1 MSEEDET
8 KVLGYT
14 KAKLYELIPQIYRQH
29 DAISG
34 KPLEALISIIA
45 RQVDVLEKDIAGLYD
60 NWFVETCDEWVTAY
74 LADLVGARSLATS
87 RVSSTSA
94 TTAEVSQRAYVANTL
109 GYRRRKGTL
118 AMIEQLAKDITRW
131 DSHAVEF
138 FQLLGTTQH
147 LNHLRLQNQRTPDLR
162 KSDVLELLNTPFDTI
177 AHTVE
182 VRRIAS
188 GRGYYNIPNVGMF
201 LWRLRAFPS
210 QDTPAHLVEES
221 VEPSFVK
228 NQCFAFNPLGY
239 DEPIFNTPVTE
250 AELSGISGEINV
262 SAPIR
267 IRALFDNLRSYY
279 GRSFSITVRY
289 EDNPEQKEI
298 PVKHIEVCNLA
309 TWRKPGDGKVAVD
322 PVLGRIRLAKNAAD
336 VHVVY
341 YYGFSGKMGGGFY
354 TRQES
359 KLESATTYK
368 VSKRKVFAWSKIPS
382 DMQETDLLRAMLR
395 NDYSIDWI
403 EAATVFANDGT
414 TITGVQGTHSLSIT
428 METGRATAKL
438 QSDGMDVATLYPR
451 ETGTTIYVSQET
463 DLYDSVNEALV
474 WWNENRDTKAVIEIV
489 DSEVYKEG
497 IVVRLPAGSSLE
509 IRGRQEERP
518 ILQTIEAQGEKGS
531 KLILD
536 GLWLDDST
544 SRSLLKVQP
553 GDMESIA
560 IRHCTLVPD
569 RDPSNRDLAIELKSY
584 IRRRLCS
591 WDNIMQPDEG
601 AKLQK
606 FLELKLGQKWVPK
619 NARFERITDD
629 QSGKEHVRYVSSNQQ
644 LRIELG
650 SGVTEE
656 VIATLSTKKKGHEDW
671 KKVYE
676 FYVLTQSGKKI
687 MYLEGGNDNLQIR
700 LERSICGRI
709 NTLNSLIFTW
719 NKVPSDVDE
728 SRNLRDFLKSNFNL
742 DWLSDET
749 PFVRVG
755 DNKIEVTS
763 SDSSH
768 SLALTNYPDEKR
780 VMLAIDGKEAEK
792 FLAIGESVY
801 CQSDARLSVEDSVI
815 DGKGEEEAIV
825 SRTTTLEQATVF
837 GKTVVDELSLAS
849 NSILTDTVYAKI
861 DQKGCVRFSYIP
873 LGSRTPRKYKCQ
885 PSESSPD
892 SKPSFTSTVYGD
904 PGYAQL
910 HRNVD
915 IEIFEGADNAAEM
928 GAFNHLLQ
936 PQRMRDLK
944 SALNEYL
951 RFGLEPGVFLV
962 T

>member
-1 MSEEDET
+1 VSEEDEA
-8 KVLGYT
+8 KILGYT
-14 KAKLYELIPQIYRQH
+14 KAKLYELIPPIYRQH

-34 KPLEALISIIA
+34 KPLEALLSIIA

-118 AMIEQLAKDITRW
+118 AMIEQLAKDITLW

-147 LNHLRLQNQRTPDLR
+147 LNHLRLENHRTPDLR
-162 KSDVLELLNTPFDTI
+162 KSDILELLNTPFDTI

-188 GRGYYNIPNVGMF
+188 GRGYYNIPNIGIF
-201 LWRLRAFPS
+201 QWRLLAFPS
-210 QDTPAHLVEES
+210 QDTPAYLVEES

-279 GRSFSITVRY
+279 GRSFSVKVRY
-289 EDNPEQKEI
+289 ADNPEEKMI
-298 PVKHIEVCNLA
+298 PVKDIEVCNLA
-309 TWRKPGDGKVAVD
+309 TWRKPANGKVAVD
-322 PVLGRIRLAKNAAD
+322 PVLGRIRLTKNAAD

-359 KLESATTYK
+359 KLESATIYK
-368 VSKRKVFAWSKIPS
+368 VSKRKVFAWSEIPG
-382 DMQETDLLRAMLR
+382 DIKETDRLRAMLR
-395 NDYSIDWI
+395 NDYAIDWI
-403 EAATVFANDGT
+403 EAGTVFANDGT
-414 TITGVQGTHSLSIT
+414 TTITAVQGTHSLSIT

-438 QSDGMDVATLYPR
+438 QSDGMDLATLYPR
-451 ETGTTIYVSQET
+451 ETGTTIYLSQER
-463 DLYDSVNEALV
+463 DVYGSVNEALE
-474 WWNENRDTKAVIEIV
+474 WWNKNRNTNAIIEIV
-489 DSEVYKEG
+489 DSEVYKER

-509 IRGRQEERP
+509 IRGSQEERP
-518 ILQTIEAQGEKGS
+518 ILQTIETQGEKGS
-531 KLILD
+531 RLILD
-536 GLWLDDST
+536 GLWLDDPT
-544 SRSLLKVQP
+544 ATSLLKVEP

-560 IRHCTLVPD
+560 IRHCTLVPN
-569 RDPSNRDLAIELKSY
+569 RDPSNRDLAIELKNY

-591 WDNIMQPDEG
+591 WDDIMQPDEG
-601 AKLQK
+601 SRLQE

-619 NARFERITDD
+619 NAKFEKKIQVD
-629 QSGKEHVRYVSSNQQ
+629 SGKEYVSYVSPSQQ
-644 LRIELG
+644 LIIELG
-650 SGVTEE
+650 SGATEE
-656 VIATLSTKKKGHEDW
+656 VTATLSTKRGDEDW

-709 NTLNSLIFTW
+709 NTLNSLMFAW
-719 NKVPSDVDE
+719 NKVPDE
-728 SRNLRDFLKSNFNL
+728 VEDSRYLRNFLKSNFNL

-749 PFVRVG
+749 PFMRTG
-755 DNKIEVTS
+755 DNKLEATS

-768 SLALTNYPDEKR
+768 SLSFTIYSKEKR
-780 VMLAIDGKEAEK
+780 VMLAIDGKDPQK

-815 DGKGEEEAIV
+815 DGKGEEEAIM
-825 SRTTTLEQATVF
+825 SRTATLEQATVF
-837 GKTVVDELSLAS
+837 GKTLVDELSLAS
-849 NSILTDTVYAKI
+849 NSVLTDTVYAKM
-861 DQKGCVRFSYIP
+861 DQKGCVRFSYVP

-892 SKPSFTSTVYGD
+892 SEPSFTSTVYGD

-951 RFGLEPGVFLV
+951 RFGLEAGVFLV

>member
-1 MSEEDET
+1 MSEEDDKV
-8 KVLGYT
+8 KVLGYN
-14 KAKLYELIPQIYRQH
+14 KAKLYELIPSIYRQH
-29 DAISG
+29 DALSG
-34 KPLEALISIIA
+34 KPLEALLSIIA
-45 RQVDVLEKDIAGLYD
+45 RQVGVLEKDIAGLYD

-118 AMIEQLAKDITRW
+118 AMIEQLAKDITLW

-147 LNHLRLQNQRTPDLR
+147 LNHLRLKNHRTPDLR
-162 KSDVLELLNTPFDTI
+162 KSDILELLNTPFDTI

-188 GRGYYNIPNVGMF
+188 SRGYYNIPNIGIF

-210 QDTPAHLVEES
+210 QYTPAYLVEGS

-228 NQCFAFNPLGY
+228 NQCFTFHPLGH

-250 AELSGISGEINV
+250 AELSGISGEINIP
-262 SAPIR
+262 APIR

-279 GRSFSITVRY
+279 GRSFSVTVRY
-289 EDNPEQKEI
+289 TDNPEEKEI
-298 PVKHIEVCNLA
+298 PVKDIEVCNLA
-309 TWRKPGDGKVAVD
+309 SWRKPADGKVAID
-322 PVLGRIRLAKNAAD
+322 PGLGRIRLAKDAAD

-341 YYGFSGKMGGGFY
+341 YYGFSGKVGGGFY
-354 TRQES
+354 SRQGS
-359 KLESATTYK
+359 KLESTTIYK
-368 VSKRKVFAWSKIPS
+368 VSKRRAFVWSKIPA
-382 DMQETDLLRAMLR
+382 DMQETDHLRAMLR
-395 NDYSIDWI
+395 NDYNIDWI

-414 TITGVQGTHSLSIT
+414 TLTAVQGTHSLSLT

-451 ETGTTIYVSQET
+451 EAGTTTYVSQET
-463 DLYDSVNEALV
+463 DVYGSVNEALV
-474 WWNENRDTKAVIEIV
+474 WWNINRDANAVIEII

-497 IVVRLPAGSSLE
+497 IAVSLAKDFSLE
-509 IRGRQEERP
+509 IRGSQEERP
-518 ILQTIEAQGEKGS
+518 ILQKIEAQGEEGS

-536 GLWLDDST
+536 GLWLDDPTST
-544 SRSLLKVQP
+544 SLLKVEP
-553 GDMESIA
+553 GDMESIS
-560 IRHCTLVPD
+560 IRHCTLVPR
-569 RDPSNRDLAIELKSY
+569 RDPSNRDLAIGLRNY

-591 WDNIMQPDEG
+591 WDDIEQPAEG
-601 AKLQK
+601 SRLQE
-606 FLELKLGQKWVPK
+606 FLEVKLGQNWVPK
-619 NARFERITDD
+619 DATFSLHVD
-629 QSGKEHVRYVSSNQQ
+629 SGKEYLSYVSSDQE
-644 LRIELG
+644 LRIDLG
-650 SGVTEE
+650 SRGTDE
-656 VIATLSTKKKGHEDW
+656 VIAALSIRKTGHDAW

-709 NTLNSLIFTW
+709 NTLNSVIFTW

-728 SRNLRDFLKSNFNL
+728 SRNLRDFLKANFNL

-749 PFVRVG
+749 PFVSTG
-755 DNKIEVTS
+755 DDKLQATS

-768 SLALTNYPDEKR
+768 SLVFTIYRKEKR
-780 VMLAIDGKEAEK
+780 VMLSIDEKDAQK
-792 FLAIGESVY
+792 FLAIDESVY
-801 CQSDARLSVEDSVI
+801 CQSDARVSVEDSVI

-825 SRTTTLEQATVF
+825 SRSATLEQATVF
-837 GKTVVDELSLAS
+837 GKTQVDELSLVS
-849 NSILTDTVYAKI
+849 NSILTDTVYAKM
-861 DQKGCVRFSYIP
+861 DQKGCVRFSYLP
-873 LGSRTPRKYKCQ
+873 LGSRTPRRYKCQ

-892 SKPSFTSTVYGD
+892 SEPNFTSTIYGE

-951 RFGLEPGVFLV
+951 RFGLEAGVFLV